1 MLKASLWIL
10 FMKKNI
16 SSEKN
21 RGQLFKTLVFL
32 SLPTVIEQI
41 LSTLLQYVDTA
52 MVGRLGEQATAS
64 VSITTNV
71 TWLVNSA
78 PTAIGTAVMVLISKA
93 YGAGDFKQ
101 VKKLSQQSVM
111 LALIAGMVL
120 GGVSVV
126 LSPFIP
132 VWMGAEKVIQAQ
144 ASRYFFIISLP
155 LVFRSLSSVMGYAL
169 RAVRN
174 TKTPMIISA
183 AANGLNIVL
192 NYLLIYTFGLGVA
205 GAAIASACSYTL
217 SGILMLY
224 SCLKNDYLKWHL
236 KEFSSDRLLLKEIA
250 LVGIPVFG
258 SSAVSCLGYVVF
270 AGLVSGMGTTVFAAH
285 SIAVTAETIFYVPG
299 YGLRSAASTLVGN
312 ARGERNAQKLK
323 DVSKLS
329 IILTIAVMIISG
341 AVLYFGSNFLM
352 SLFTPSERV
361 AQLGGAMLRIVAF
374 SEPFFGLMIVLEGV
388 FYGLGRTKYAFFVE
402 TAGMWAVRILFTF
415 LCVRVWGL
423 GLNAV
428 WYCMIADNICKALLF
443 AFPFLIKK
451 KRQKLYAV

>member
-1 MLKASLWIL
+1 
-10 FMKKNI
+10 
-16 SSEKN
+16 
-21 RGQLFKTLVFL
+21 
-32 SLPTVIEQI
+32 
-41 LSTLLQYVDTA
+41 

-132 VWMGAEKVIQAQ
+132 VWMGAEKAIQAQ

-236 KEFSSDRLLLKEIA
+236 K
-250 LVGIPVFG
+250 
-258 SSAVSCLGYVVF
+258 
-270 AGLVSGMGTTVFAAH
+270 
-285 SIAVTAETIFYVPG
+285 
-299 YGLRSAASTLVGN
+299 
-312 ARGERNAQKLK
+312 
-323 DVSKLS
+323 
-329 IILTIAVMIISG
+329 
-341 AVLYFGSNFLM
+341 NFPQ
-352 SLFTPSERV
+352 T
-361 AQLGGAMLRIVAF
+361 G
-374 SEPFFGLMIVLEGV
+374 FF
-388 FYGLGRTKYAFFVE
+388 
-402 TAGMWAVRILFTF
+402 
-415 LCVRVWGL
+415 
-423 GLNAV
+423 
-428 WYCMIADNICKALLF
+428 
-443 AFPFLIKK
+443 
-451 KRQKLYAV
+451 

>member
-1 MLKASLWIL
+1 MNQERSLKENNL
-10 FMKKNI
+10 
-16 SSEKN
+16 
-21 RGQLFKTLVFL
+21 QLFKTLVFL

-78 PTAIGTAVMVLISKA
+78 PSAIGTAIMVLVSKA

-101 VKKLSQQSVM
+101 VKRLSQQAVLLSVAAGI
-111 LALIAGMVL
+111 LLGIASIALC
-120 GGVSVV
+120 
-126 LSPFIP
+126 PFIP
-132 VWMGAEKVIQAQ
+132 EWMGAEESIQAQ
-144 ASRYFFIISLP
+144 ASQYFFIISLP

-192 NYLLIYTFGLGVA
+192 NYLLIYTFGLGVT
-205 GAAIASACSYTL
+205 GAAVASACSYML
-217 SGILMLY
+217 SGVLMV
-224 SCLKNDYLKWHL
+224 CACFKNEHL
-236 KEFSSDRLLLKEIA
+236 NWKIKEFKTDGALLKETA
-250 LVGIPVFG
+250 RVGIPVFG

-270 AGLVSGMGTTVFAAH
+270 ASLVSGMGTTVFAAH

-312 ARGERNAQKLK
+312 ARGERNAEKLK
-323 DVSKLS
+323 EVSRLS
-329 IILTIAVMIISG
+329 IILTIAVMIVSG
-341 AVLYFGSNFLM
+341 AVLYFGSSQLM

-361 AQLGGAMLRIVAF
+361 IELGAQMLKIVAF
-374 SEPFFGLMIVLEGV
+374 SEPFFGLMIVLEGI

-402 TAGMWAVRILFTF
+402 SAGMWAVRILFTF
-415 LCVRVWGL
+415 LCVKVWGL

-428 WYCMIADNICKALLF
+428 WYCMIADNIIKALLF
-443 AFPFLIKK
+443 ALPFIKK
-451 KRQKLYAV
+451 KIRRKLFTV

>member
-1 MLKASLWIL
+1 MYHNKVLK
-10 FMKKNI
+10 
-16 SSEKN
+16 SEN
-21 RGQLFKTLVFL
+21 THLLKTLVFL
-32 SLPTVIEQI
+32 SFPTVIEQI

-78 PTAIGTAVMVLISKA
+78 PTAIGTAALVLISKA
-93 YGAGDFKQ
+93 YGAGDKEQ
-101 VKKLSQQSVM
+101 VKKLCRQAFI
-111 LALIAGMVL
+111 LAAGAGVVL
-120 GGVSVV
+120 GAASVA

-132 VWMGAEKVIQAQ
+132 VWMGAEEAICPT

-183 AANGLNIVL
+183 AANGLNIVM
-192 NYLLIYTFGLGVA
+192 NYLLIYTFELGVE
-205 GAAIASACSYTL
+205 GAAVASALSYAL

-224 SCLKNDYLKWHL
+224 SCHRNKDLEW
-236 KEFSSDRLLLKEIA
+236 RLVKTYTDKILLKEYA
-250 LVGIPVFG
+250 GVGLPVLG
-258 SSAVSCLGYVVF
+258 SSVASCLGYVVF
-270 AGLVSGMGTTVFAAH
+270 ASLVSGMGTTVFAAH

-312 ARGERNAQKLK
+312 ARGERNVKKLK
-323 DVSKLS
+323 EVSKLS
-329 IILTIAVMIISG
+329 VVLTVFVMIISG
-341 AVLYFGSNFLM
+341 AVLYFGSTLLM
-352 SLFTPSERV
+352 SLFTPSKRV
-361 AQLGGAMLRIVAF
+361 IELGAAMLKIVAF
-374 SEPFFGLMIVLEGV
+374 SEPFFGLMVVLEGI
-388 FYGLGRTKYAFFVE
+388 FYGLGHTKYAFFVE

-415 LCVRVWGL
+415 LCVRVWGF

-428 WYCMIADNICKALLF
+428 WYCMIADNICKALMF
-443 AFPFLIKK
+443 AVPFLVKK
-451 KRQKLYAV
+451 KRAKLLSV